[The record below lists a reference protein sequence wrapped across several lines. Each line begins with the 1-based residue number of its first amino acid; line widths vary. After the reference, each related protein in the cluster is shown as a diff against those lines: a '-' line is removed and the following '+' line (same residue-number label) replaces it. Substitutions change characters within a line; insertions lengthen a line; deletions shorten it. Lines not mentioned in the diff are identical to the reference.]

1 MIVIFGHNS
10 MRINIV
16 ERRFNL
22 RKPWSKGK
30 SLYWIENPFPR
41 IINFFELD
49 NPFSR
54 IAIIRSLDFNIPLS
68 RISIRSLNFHIQQF
82 EERIAI
88 HSDILDQFRDLHHW
102 VRYELIRVCRVI
114 ENLRKFTLIIALN
127 RAGKDNQ
134 PVGYNDACV
143 QYLMTPLPDFF
154 KALNCE
160 CP

>member
-54 IAIIRSLDFNIPLS
+54 IAIIRSLDFKHSVISDFNSFPQFSYPTIWGNELQS
-68 RISIRSLNFHIQQF
+68 IRISSTNSVTYITGWDTNWSGFAEWSKIYENSRWL
-82 EERIAI
+82 
-88 HSDILDQFRDLHHW
+88 LH
-102 VRYELIRVCRVI
+102 
-114 ENLRKFTLIIALN
+114 
-127 RAGKDNQ
+127 
-134 PVGYNDACV
+134 
-143 QYLMTPLPDFF
+143 
-154 KALNCE
+154 
-160 CP
+160 

>member
-82 EERIAI
+82 EGTNCNPFGYPRPIPWPTSLGEIRIDQGLP
-88 HSDILDQFRDLHHW
+88 SDR
-102 VRYELIRVCRVI
+102 
-114 ENLRKFTLIIALN
+114 NLRKFTLIIALN

-134 PVGYNDACV
+134 PVGYIDACV

>member
-10 MRINIV
+10 LRINIV

-68 RISIRSLNFHIQQF
+68 RIAIRSLNFHIQQF
-82 EERIAI
+82 EVYRISSTNSVTYITGWDTNWSGFAKWSKI
-88 HSDILDQFRDLHHW
+88 YENSRWLLH
-102 VRYELIRVCRVI
+102 
-114 ENLRKFTLIIALN
+114 
-127 RAGKDNQ
+127 
-134 PVGYNDACV
+134 
-143 QYLMTPLPDFF
+143 
-154 KALNCE
+154 
-160 CP
+160 